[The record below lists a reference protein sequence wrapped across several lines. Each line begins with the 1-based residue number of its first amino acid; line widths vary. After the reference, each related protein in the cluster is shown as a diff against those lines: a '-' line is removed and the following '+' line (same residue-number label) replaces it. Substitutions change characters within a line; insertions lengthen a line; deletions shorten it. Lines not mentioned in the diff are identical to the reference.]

1 MRERGKCY
9 RKTKNGRYEAYVS
22 DHYRFIYLGTYDN
35 KNDAI
40 IAVEQY
46 KDDILRAAVQNFGH
60 EPEDGIIYEDNY
72 LVFSNGDI
80 FNLYGVK
87 MTPSIDRSGYLH
99 GLINGRSQSYHRIIA
114 ECFIPNPYNKH
125 DVNHIN
131 GIKTDNRAENLEWST
146 RSENVIH
153 AYKTGLERLVI
164 GVNHHSSKLDYESV
178 RYIRQSNKSNYRL
191 AKELGVDPSTI
202 RDARNKKTWRHII

>member
-1 MRERGKCY
+1 
-9 RKTKNGRYEAYVS
+9 
-22 DHYRFIYLGTYDN
+22 
-35 KNDAI
+35 
-40 IAVEQY
+40 
-46 KDDILRAAVQNFGH
+46 
-60 EPEDGIIYEDNY
+60 
-72 LVFSNGDI
+72 
-80 FNLYGVK
+80 

-114 ECFIPNPYNKH
+114 KCFIPNPYNKH
-125 DVNHIN
+125 DINHIN

-153 AYKTGLERLVI
+153 AYKTGLERPVI
-164 GVNHHSSKLDYESV
+164 GVNHHGRKLDDGLV